1 LSLFRKLAELP
12 EGGSTA
18 AGFILEDAHSYRGR
32 CQSAQFFGRFAHGC
46 WLCYTS
52 CMPDFA
58 APVERLIDELKHLPG
73 IGQKTAQRLAF
84 FLLRCPPE
92 DALGL
97 ADAIRDAKEKIRE
110 CSVCSNITE
119 NDPCHFCAGASR
131 DKKLI
136 CVVEEAH
143 NIMAI
148 EKTRTYSGMYH
159 VLGGSL
165 SPLSGRGPEQL
176 RIKSL
181 IERLKGGTVEEIIIA
196 TNPTA
201 EGEATAVYLSK
212 LLKPLGVRVTRIGVG
227 IPVGADL
234 EYADEVTML
243 KALEGRRDL

>member
-1 LSLFRKLAELP
+1 
-12 EGGSTA
+12 
-18 AGFILEDAHSYRGR
+18 
-32 CQSAQFFGRFAHGC
+32 
-46 WLCYTS
+46 
-52 CMPDFA
+52 
-58 APVERLIDELKHLPG
+58 
-73 IGQKTAQRLAF
+73 KTAQRLAF
-84 FLLRCPPE
+84 HLLRAAPE
-92 DALGL
+92 DALAL
-97 ADAIRDAKEKIRE
+97 ADAIRDAKEKIRA
-110 CSVCSNITE
+110 CSICSNITDS
-119 NDPCHFCAGASR
+119 DPCLYCVGPTRS
-131 DKKLI
+131 KKTI
-136 CVVEEAH
+136 CVVEEAQ

-176 RIKSL
+176 HIKSL
-181 IERLKGGTVEEIIIA
+181 IERLKGGAVEEIIIA

-243 KALEGRRDL
+243 KAMEGRRDL

>member
-1 LSLFRKLAELP
+1 MAS
-12 EGGSTA
+12 A
-18 AGFILEDAHSYRGR
+18 AK
-32 CQSAQFFGRFAHGC
+32 FACGVAV
-46 WLCYTS
+46 CYTFA
-52 CMPDFA
+52 MPDFA

-84 FLLRCPPE
+84 YLLRASRE

-97 ADAIRDAKEKIRE
+97 AEAIRDAKEKIRT
-110 CSVCSNITE
+110 CTTCNNITDT
-119 NDPCHFCAGASR
+119 DPCLYCAGPSR
-131 DKKLI
+131 AKSTI
-136 CVVEEAH
+136 CEAH

-176 RIKSL
+176 HIKSL
-181 IERLKGGTVEEIIIA
+181 IERLKGGSVEEIIMA

-212 LLKPLGVRVTRIGVG
+212 LLKPLGVRVSRIGVG

-234 EYADEVTML
+234 EYADEVTMM
-243 KALEGRRDL
+243 KAMEGRRDL